1 MTDSSKNFTK
11 ISEIFKQL
19 ENYYGKI
26 LYLVNTDTKTIRI
39 GYIERM
45 IIKPSDKILKN
56 NNRTVTIAYEKFV
69 KKTRLIIKR
78 ETGVEFNF
86 VYDETIYR
94 SK

>member
-1 MTDSSKNFTK
+1 MIDSNKNFTK
-11 ISEIFKQL
+11 ISEVFKQL
-19 ENYYGKI
+19 EIYYGKI

-39 GYIERM
+39 GYIEK
-45 IIKPSDKILKN
+45 IVIKPSDKILKN
-56 NNRTVTIAYEKFV
+56 NNRTVTISYEKFV

-78 ETGVEFNF
+78 ETGIEFNF

>member
-1 MTDSSKNFTK
+1 MTKRSQTLSKIN
-11 ISEIFKQL
+11 EIFKQL
-19 ENYYGKI
+19 EKHYGKI

-39 GYIERM
+39 GYIEKM

-69 KKTRLIIKR
+69 KKTKLIIKR
-78 ETGVEFNF
+78 ETGIEFNF